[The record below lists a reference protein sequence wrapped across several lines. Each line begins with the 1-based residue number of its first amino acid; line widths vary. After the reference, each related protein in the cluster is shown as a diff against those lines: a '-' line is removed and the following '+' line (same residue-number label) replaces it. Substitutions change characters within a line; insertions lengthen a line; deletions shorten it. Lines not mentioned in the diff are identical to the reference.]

1 MAQSFCC
8 NYVHLVFSTKGRA
21 QMIRDPKRMW
31 SYLGGI
37 AKNVKSTPLAIGG
50 TQNHVHLLMT
60 LPSEVSV
67 AKLLNVL
74 KSNSSK
80 WMNENGSGFAW
91 QRGYGSFS
99 VSSSNL
105 AAVTKYIETQEEHHK
120 KWSFEQEFLSLLKK
134 HNVQYDPEHVFD

>member
-8 NYVHLVFSTKGRA
+8 NYIHFVFSTKGRA
-21 QMIRDPKRMW
+21 QTISEPKKMW
-31 SYLGGI
+31 AYLGGI
-37 AKNVKSTPLAIGG
+37 ARNVGSTSLAIGG
-50 TQNHVHLLMT
+50 AKNHVHLLLT
-60 LPSEVSV
+60 VPSELSV

-80 WMNENGSGFAW
+80 WMNENGRSFAW

-99 VSSSNL
+99 VSASNL
-105 AAVTKYIETQEEHHK
+105 KAVTKYIETQEEHHR